1 MRYFA
6 STQLRL
12 MKERSSFLMKISSL
26 TLYALA
32 VTGAAGLVAGCSSS
46 GTGSSGVTPGAFSS
60 MQTVRING
68 LLVPAVHPNLSGLH
82 RYESVTPDKHKKKK
96 KAADQ
101 YLSSFDGSTI
111 LQFDY
116 PKSDASIGTISGVT
130 DPSGE
135 CTNVLYGVGKKDF
148 WVSAAGSDELDEFAY
163 GGTSPVKTLSE
174 STGEPAGC
182 AIDPGTG
189 NLAVAI
195 LGAGDV
201 VVFANAT
208 GSGTTYPDGL
218 ESTYFDGYDTSGNLY
233 VDGDNTS
240 GAFALLELP
249 KGSSTFETLTLSNSV
264 LSPGQV
270 QWDGKYITVDDQSAK
285 AIYGYTCSGTS
296 CTLEQTVSLSGSSDC
311 VQTWIAKGVV
321 FCPDAGNEEGYVYK
335 YPAGGSFIATLT
347 GSWDLPIGAAD
358 ISK

>member
-1 MRYFA
+1 
-6 STQLRL
+6 
-12 MKERSSFLMKISSL
+12 MKTSSL
-26 TLYALA
+26 TLYSLALI
-32 VTGAAGLVAGCSSS
+32 AAGGLIAGCSSS
-46 GTGSSGVTPGAFSS
+46 SGSSGVTPGMFSS
-60 MQTVRING
+60 ARTVSING
-68 LLVPAVHPNLSGLH
+68 LLVPATHPNLNALH
-82 RYESVTPDKHKKKK
+82 HYQSVTPDKHKKKK
-96 KAADQ
+96 KTADQ

-135 CTNVLYGVGKKDF
+135 CTNVLDGVGKHDY
-148 WVSAAGSDELDEFAY
+148 WVSAAGSDELDEFAF
-163 GGTSPVKTLSE
+163 GGTTPVKTLAE

-201 VVFANAT
+201 VIFANAT
-208 GSGTTYPDGL
+208 GSGTAISDGL
-218 ESTYFDGYDTSGNLY
+218 TSTYFDGYDTKGNLY
-233 VDGDNTS
+233 VDGVNAS
-240 GAFALLELP
+240 ALFELLMLP
-249 KGSSTFETLTLSNSV
+249 KGSSTFQTMSTSNSV
-264 LSPGQV
+264 LAPGQV
-270 QWDGKYITVDDQSAK
+270 QWDGKYMTVDDQDGH

-296 CTLEQTVSLSGSSDC
+296 CTLKQTVSLSGSGDC
-311 VQTWIAKGVV
+311 VQTWIGKGLV
-321 FCPDAGNEEGYVYK
+321 FCPDATNGEGYVYK